1 MTKRIIAL
9 LAVSMLLAGCS
20 QTPEE
25 KAKAIIT
32 KAINDELDDPSTYEP
47 IEFGALDS
55 AITSLDNHREYVL
68 MVDLV
73 KVLVEKSETHLNLA
87 KMYQGISQYSFDD
100 EMRQGRELLDSVHH
114 IEARLDAIK
123 AAFKPEFVGWKMTH
137 SFRAKQAGED
147 KKKYDEVYYLD
158 KELTKVVPPPVV
170 D

>member
-1 MTKRIIAL
+1 
-9 LAVSMLLAGCS
+9 MLLAGCS

-32 KAINDELDDPSTYEP
+32 KSINDELDDPSTYEP
-47 IEFGALDS
+47 IEFGKLDS
-55 AITSLDNHREYVL
+55 AITSLDDHREYVL

-73 KVLVEKSETHLNLA
+73 KVLVSKSETHLNLA

-123 AAFKPEFVGWKMTH
+123 AAFKPEFVGWKMAH

-147 KKKYDEVYYLD
+147 KKKYEEVYYFD
-158 KELTKVVPPPVV
+158 KGLTKVVPPPVV
-170 D
+170 E